1 LADQPLSLDLFF
13 ATVEQH
19 IGEQL
24 SGLQTIAT
32 WPDIRDR
39 VRLPALFLELGE
51 VEPGTDPGTGL
62 VGLVCRMEAYIIVA
76 AELPR
81 HHHQAAQLATQL
93 AVLLRMQHWELD
105 DVEPAEFM
113 QAGPDWTK
121 PELDGYTVWKV
132 DWTQTLYLGQ
142 EEWPWKAE
150 PGPIVWGFSPQTGK
164 GHEEEYFPPETLE
177 PPA

>member
-1 LADQPLSLDLFF
+1 MDEQSLTLDLFF
-13 ATVEQH
+13 STLEQR

-24 SGLQTIAT
+24 SGLQTVAT

-39 VRLPALFLELGE
+39 VCLPALFLELGE
-51 VEPGTDPGTGL
+51 VEPGTDPGTGR
-62 VGLVCRMEAYIIVA
+62 VGLVCRIEAYIIVA
-76 AELPR
+76 AELTR
-81 HHHQAAQLATQL
+81 HHHKAAQLATQL
-93 AVLLRMQHWELD
+93 AVLLRMQYWGLD

-132 DWTQTLYLGQ
+132 DWTQTLYLG
-142 EEWPWKAE
+142 EEQWPWADE
-150 PGPIVWGFSPQTGK
+150 PGPIVWGFSPEVGA
-164 GHEEEYFPPETLE
+164 GHEADYVPPDSLE

>member
-1 LADQPLSLDLFF
+1 MDDQSLTLDLFF
-13 ATVEQH
+13 SALEQR

-24 SGLQTIAT
+24 SGLQTVAT

-39 VRLPALFLELGE
+39 VCLPALFLELGE
-51 VEPGTDPGTGL
+51 VEPGTDPGTGR
-62 VGLVCRMEAYIIVA
+62 VGLVCRIEAYIIVA
-76 AELPR
+76 AELPL
-81 HHHQAAQLATQL
+81 HHHKAAQLATQL
-93 AVLLRMQHWELD
+93 AVLLRMQYWGLD

-132 DWTQTLYLGQ
+132 DWTQTLYLG
-142 EEWPWKAE
+142 EEQWPWADE
-150 PGPIVWGFSPQTGK
+150 PGPVVWGFSPEVGA
-164 GHEEEYFPPETLE
+164 GHEGDYVPPASME